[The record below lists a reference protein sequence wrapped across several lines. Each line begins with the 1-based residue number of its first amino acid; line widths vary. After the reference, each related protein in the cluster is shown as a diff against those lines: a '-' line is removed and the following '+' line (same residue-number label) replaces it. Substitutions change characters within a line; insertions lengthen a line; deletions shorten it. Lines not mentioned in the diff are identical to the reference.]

1 MILVVGAT
9 GLLGSEICRL
19 LRARGLAVRGLVR
32 AGSPKEAALR
42 ALGVVIS
49 TGDLR
54 DRASVEAACRGVDA
68 VITTATA
75 MGSKDKSLTLRAID
89 RDAQLQLID
98 VAKKS
103 GVQQFIYTSVS
114 PNLGLS
120 APLVRYKR
128 EVERAVRSSGMR
140 WTILQPPCFM
150 EIWLSSQL
158 GWDHAA
164 GRALMFGAGDGLL
177 SWISVADVAEHA
189 VRSLED
195 PRLVNQDLPV
205 GGPEALSP
213 NQVLKIFERASGRR
227 YTAKHVP
234 RAMLTLLAPVVGLF
248 NEQIASGMS
257 MGAHTVL
264 GDVIDSPLQRE
275 LALPLTSVSQ
285 YAARVVGR

>member
-1 MILVVGAT
+1 MTLVVGAT

-32 AGSPKEAALR
+32 SGSPKESALR
-42 ALGVVIS
+42 ALGVAIS

-89 RDAQLQLID
+89 RDAQLQLVD
-98 VAKKS
+98 VAKAS

-114 PNLGLS
+114 PNLDSS

-128 EVERAVRSSGMR
+128 EVERAVRASGMR

-158 GWDHAA
+158 GWDHTA

-177 SWISVADVAEHA
+177 SWISMADVAEHA

-195 PRLVNQDLPV
+195 QRLQNQDLPL

-213 NQVLKIFERASGRR
+213 NQVLKIFEQASGRR

-234 RAMLTLLAPVVGLF
+234 RPLLTLLSPAVGLF

-257 MGAHTVL
+257 MGAQAAL
-264 GDVIDSPLQRE
+264 GDVIDSPLQRA

-285 YAARVVGR
+285 YAAHVVRT